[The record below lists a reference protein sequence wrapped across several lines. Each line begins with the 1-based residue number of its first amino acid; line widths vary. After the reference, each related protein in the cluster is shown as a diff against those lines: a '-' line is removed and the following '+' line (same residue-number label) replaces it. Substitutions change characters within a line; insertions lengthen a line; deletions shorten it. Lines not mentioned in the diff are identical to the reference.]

1 MQGMTNYFHMIHA
14 GHFAFFLERHR
25 NLYRLSQQGWENVN
39 SMSKRGFHHNTQRG
53 GSRKVS
59 SKLLPVFYRHHRRGM
74 WLIGHLEGLFK
85 SLGFN
90 DNVKFEYGKR
100 LILPKFKNVS
110 IAELREFGNK
120 VLKFAPLAELNILS
134 EVLDDYDDELSTS
147 DIMEAQA

>member
-1 MQGMTNYFHMIHA
+1 MIHA
-14 GHFAFFLERHR
+14 GHFAFFLEQHR
-25 NLYRLSQQGWENVN
+25 NHLYCLSQQGWENVN

-74 WLIGHLEGLFK
+74 WLIGHLLEGLFK

-100 LILPKFKNVS
+100 LILPKFENVS
-110 IAELREFGNK
+110 IDELREFGNK
-120 VLKFAPLAELNILS
+120 VLKFAPLAELNNLS
-134 EVLDDYDDELSTS
+134 EVLDDYDNELSTS
-147 DIMEAQA
+147 DIMQAQA